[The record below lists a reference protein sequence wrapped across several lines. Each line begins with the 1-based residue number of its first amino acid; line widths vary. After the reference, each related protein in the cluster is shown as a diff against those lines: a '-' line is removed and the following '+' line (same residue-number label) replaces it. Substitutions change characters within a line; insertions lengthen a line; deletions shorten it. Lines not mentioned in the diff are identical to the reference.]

1 MAELYERLT
10 AARAKRPSVEQVF
23 LRGWNAG
30 LDKALKEARL
40 VFDDPVGE
48 PAPEDQPSET

>member
-10 AARAKRPSVEQVF
+10 AARAKRPSAGQVF

-40 VFDDPVGE
+40 VFDDPVEE
-48 PAPEDQPSET
+48 PAPEDRPSET